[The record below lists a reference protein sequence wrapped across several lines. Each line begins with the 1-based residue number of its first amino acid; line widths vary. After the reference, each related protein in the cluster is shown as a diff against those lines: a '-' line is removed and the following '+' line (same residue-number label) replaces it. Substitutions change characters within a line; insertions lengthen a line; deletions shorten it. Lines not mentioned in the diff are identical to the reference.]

1 MSFDIQRH
9 PEDFE
14 EFEIYNS
21 MKKYMEEIVA
31 ANKAFTSGIKQLIG
45 YKRIS
50 TLAEYRAA
58 VCESYE
64 EADET
69 MKDLLAIEGINS
81 SSDFIIY
88 LNGVVEGMNINE

>member
-1 MSFDIQRH
+1 MSFDMQRH
-9 PEDFE
+9 PEEFE
-14 EFEIYNS
+14 AFEIYNS
-21 MKKYMEEIVA
+21 MEKYMEDIA
-31 ANKAFTSGIKQLIG
+31 AADKAFTSGVKQLIG

-50 TLAEYRAA
+50 TPTEYRAA

-69 MKDLLAIEGINS
+69 MKDLLAIKGINS

-88 LNGVVEGMNINE
+88 LNGVVKGMNINE

>member
-1 MSFDIQRH
+1 MYNIGLIV
-9 PEDFE
+9 
-14 EFEIYNS
+14 FEIYNS
-21 MKKYMEEIVA
+21 VEKYMEEIA
-31 ANKAFTSGIKQLIG
+31 AADKAFTSGIKQLIG

-50 TLAEYRAA
+50 TPTEYRAA

-69 MKDLLAIEGINS
+69 MKDLLAIKGINS

-88 LNGVVEGMNINE
+88 LEPLMTSLSFCLF